1 MPWPRQ
7 ASPRYSPVTQCP
19 YLVEL
24 SDLVESLV
32 SSGMYTKFSEALSI
46 KYPEELNT
54 LYPPLVSEMSV

>member
-46 KYPEELNT
+46 SIQRN
-54 LYPPLVSEMSV
+54 